1 MVLIAHRLLK
11 QISKLTLAMMCWALL
26 FYTKAVCS
34 QCSTNKKQSTLLQC
48 VADKT
53 NFIGENV
60 AKEEGMKVNGVVTEV
75 LGNAMFRVKI
85 NDSEHLVTAYIGGKL
100 RKNEIKVI
108 AGDRVL
114 MEMSLYDMTKGRIMY
129 RS

>member
-1 MVLIAHRLLK
+1 
-11 QISKLTLAMMCWALL
+11 
-26 FYTKAVCS
+26 
-34 QCSTNKKQSTLLQC
+34 
-48 VADKT
+48 
-53 NFIGENV
+53 
-60 AKEEGMKVNGVVTEV
+60 MKVNGVVTEV